1 MWFLSYLPIDVRIV
15 PIIPFLISVI
25 TVVVVLVLLL
35 LLLLLVVV
43 VVGSGQAVSYNCR
56 PFRRFSFLAAK
67 IVFVLGIH
75 CASFGLEGRTVA
87 TAGP

>member
-25 TVVVVLVLLL
+25 AVVVVLVLLL
-35 LLLLLVVV
+35 LLLVVVV

-75 CASFGLEGRTVA
+75 CASFGLEGRTIA